1 MLARPPGRNRK
12 KRNPFGGSM
21 VTFIGIKFRNST
33 KLHYAHPQ
41 GELHYGDRVIAESSR
56 GIDCG
61 TVVLTPMTLPD
72 EQAPSPIREMLRL
85 ADAADLEKEENNIR
99 REKEAYRVCKEKIAQ
114 RGLAMKLIRSECPF
128 DDTRILFYF
137 TADGRIDFR
146 ELVKD
151 LASIFRTRIELR
163 QVGVRDETK
172 LLGGMGICGRPL
184 CCHAYLSEFA
194 PVSIKMAKEQ
204 NLSLNPTKISGNCGR
219 LMCCLKNESDT
230 YAYLSKGLP
239 TKGNQMTAPDGNE
252 GEVVSVDILR
262 QRVRCVVELGNDE
275 REIREYHVSEI
286 SFDPHSKRAKA
297 VNAAKKKPGT
307 EDGET
312 DDKALAPEEGAEAVP
327 EISLEEE
334 FLAVSGSIAT
344 PLHDTH
350 RDSSKTA
357 NVRAKGADRRPRND
371 RAQNNARKPSGY
383 GERNAADRPRSGSPK
398 GAYEER
404 VNPYA
409 EKPEKGGKPGAQGPH
424 AGAPKKKTGGKPK
437 AQKPKEPRQK
447 PNYLDMME
455 EGYEE
460 KERRVKP
467 RKGH

>member
-1 MLARPPGRNRK
+1 
-12 KRNPFGGSM
+12 M

-85 ADAADLEKEENNIR
+85 ADVADLEKEENNIR

-128 DDTRILFYF
+128 DDPRILFYF

-151 LASIFRTRIELR
+151 LAGVFRTRIELR

-184 CCHAYLSEFA
+184 CCHAYLSDFA

-239 TKGNQMTAPDGNE
+239 SKGNQMTAPDGSE

-262 QRVRCVVELGNDE
+262 QRVRCLVELGNDE

-286 SFDPHSKRAKA
+286 TFEPHSKRAKPA
-297 VNAAKKKPGT
+297 NAGKKKPGEEEAGPNVLT
-307 EDGET
+307 AEED
-312 DDKALAPEEGAEAVP
+312 AEAVP
-327 EISLEEE
+327 ELSLEEE
-334 FLAVSGSIAT
+334 FLAVSGDIAT
-344 PLHDTH
+344 PLQTTQKDTS
-350 RDSSKTA
+350 RQA
-357 NVRAKGADRRPRND
+357 NARAKGADRRPRNEH
-371 RAQNNARKPSGY
+371 AQTNARKPSGN
-383 GERNAADRPRSGSPK
+383 GERYGADRPRSGSPK
-398 GAYEER
+398 GSEEQR
-404 VNPYA
+404 TQEGA
-409 EKPEKGGKPGAQGPH
+409 GRPEKGGKPGTFAQRPG
-424 AGAPKKKTGGKPK
+424 GAKKKNSGK
-437 AQKPKEPRQK
+437 QKMKEPRQK
-447 PNYLDMME
+447 PNYLEMAE

-460 KERRVKP
+460 KERRYKP